1 MILFRKA
8 IVDNDMLFGGTPMNA
23 TLMPLLPVR
32 DIVVFPYMIL
42 PLFVGRDNSIKAVE
56 EALAGNRIV
65 FLSAQKDV
73 LEEAPGP
80 EQIYSVGTIAMI
92 VRMKKLPDGR
102 AKVLIQ
108 GMSKGKIKS
117 FEQTTPFFKV
127 MVEHLEEPEV
137 EVSSPEVSALLRNVR
152 EHLEKIVA
160 MGKLLSPDI
169 LIVLDEIK
177 DLNKISDII
186 SANIGLDVVDGQEIL
201 EITDPL
207 KKLYKVN
214 EHLIKEVEIISIQ
227 NKINNIAKDEMV
239 RAQKE
244 YFLKEQMKAIKS
256 ELGDGDVKSDDI
268 SDLRARLNEIKLPDE
283 VKQEVF
289 KQLDRLERMHP
300 DASESSVLRTY
311 LEWIVEIP
319 WSAKTDDNMDLDHA
333 KKILDEDHYDLEEV
347 KERIVEHLAVGKLN
361 KKIKG
366 PILCFVGAPGVGKT
380 SLGKSIARSL
390 GRKFVRISLG
400 GVKDE
405 AEIRGH
411 RRTYVGAMPGKIVQ
425 SLKQGGT
432 NNPVFVLDEIDK
444 LGADFKGDPSS
455 ALLEVLDP
463 EQNFSF
469 RDHYVNLPF
478 DLSNVMFIATANM
491 VDTIPPALKDRME
504 IIHLS
509 GYTSEDKIKIAQQ
522 HLIPKQLKENGM
534 EDRNIKL
541 KDKIILKVITEY
553 SKEAGVRTL
562 ERLIGKICRK
572 IAKLIATDKEIPKKI
587 TTQLV
592 EKFLGCPMYLSE
604 EKNKSDEIG
613 ISTGLAWTQYGGEI
627 LMIEVASSKGTGLKL
642 TGNLGEIMKESAS
655 TALGYVKTMAQQYG
669 ISEDYF
675 QNNEIHIH
683 FPSGAVPKDGP
694 SAGVAIA
701 TAIISHI
708 TGRPVSK
715 DVAMTGE
722 ISLSGKVLPIGGL
735 KEKSLAAMRAGIT
748 TVIAPEANR
757 KDLVDIPQEYKKK
770 IKFMFAERVEDVI
783 EVALLSKRIESVEF
797 FKGSKRHVKAVA

>member
-1 MILFRKA
+1 M
-8 IVDNDMLFGGTPMNA
+8 NMNA
-23 TLMPLLPVR
+23 TIMPLLPVK

-73 LEEAPGP
+73 LEETPGP
-80 EQIYSVGTIAMI
+80 DQIYSTGTIAMI

-117 FEQTTPFFKV
+117 FEQTAPFYKV
-127 MVEHLEEPEV
+127 IVEHLEEPEV
-137 EVSSPEVSALLRNVR
+137 EVNSPEVSALLRNVR

-169 LIVLDEIK
+169 LVVLDEVK
-177 DLNKISDII
+177 DLSKISDII

-201 EITDPL
+201 EIADPL

-227 NKINNIAKDEMV
+227 NKINGIAKDEMV

-268 SDLRARLNEIKLPDE
+268 SDLRSRLNEIKLPDE

-300 DASESSVLRTY
+300 DASESSVIRTY
-311 LEWIVEIP
+311 LEWIVEVP
-319 WSAKTDDNMDLDHA
+319 WSVKTDDNMDLDHS
-333 KKILDEDHYDLEEV
+333 KKILDEDHYDLEEI
-347 KERIVEHLAVGKLN
+347 KERIIEHLAVGKLN

-380 SLGKSIARSL
+380 SLGKSIARAL

-411 RRTYVGAMPGKIVQ
+411 RRTYVGAMPGKIIQ
-425 SLKQGGT
+425 SLKQAGT

-444 LGADFKGDPSS
+444 LGADYKGDPSS

-469 RDHYVNLPF
+469 RDHYINLPF

-491 VDTIPPALKDRME
+491 ADTIPPALRDRME
-504 IIHLS
+504 IINLS
-509 GYTSEDKIKIAQQ
+509 GYTSEDKIKIAQR
-522 HLIPKQLKENGM
+522 HLVPKQLKENGM
-534 EDRNIKL
+534 DDRNIKFT
-541 KDKIILKVITEY
+541 DKVLLKVITEY

-562 ERLIGKICRK
+562 ERLIGKMCRK

-592 EKFLGCPMYLSE
+592 EKFLGCPMYISE

-655 TALGYVKTMAQQYG
+655 TALSYVKTMAQQYG

-701 TAIISHI
+701 TAIISHV
-708 TGRPVSK
+708 TGKPVSK

-735 KEKSLAAMRAGIT
+735 KEKSLAAMRAGIK

-770 IKFMFAERVEDVI
+770 IKFLFAERVEDVI
-783 EVALLSKRIESVEF
+783 DMALLSKKIESVEF

>member
-1 MILFRKA
+1 
-8 IVDNDMLFGGTPMNA
+8 MNST

-32 DIVVFPYMIL
+32 DVVVFPYMIL

-65 FLSAQKDV
+65 FLSAQKDM
-73 LEEAPGP
+73 LEEAPGK
-80 EQIYSVGTIAMI
+80 EQIYEVGTIAMI

-117 FEQTTPFFKV
+117 FEQTDPFFKV
-127 MVEHLEEPEV
+127 QVEHIEEPEV
-137 EVSSPEVSALLRNVR
+137 ESNSPEASALIRNIR
-152 EHLEKIVA
+152 EQLEKIVA

-169 LIVLDEIK
+169 LVVMDEIK
-177 DLNKISDII
+177 DMSKISDII
-186 SANIGLDVVDGQEIL
+186 AANIGLNVVDGQEIL

-207 KKLYKVN
+207 KKLYKVHQ
-214 EHLIKEVEIISIQ
+214 HLTQEVEIISIQ
-227 NKINNIAKDEMV
+227 NKINSMAKDEMV
-239 RAQKE
+239 KAQKE

-256 ELGDGDVKSDDI
+256 ELGDGESKGDEN
-268 SDLRARLNEIKLPDE
+268 SDLRRKMTELDLPEE
-283 VKQEVF
+283 VKQEAF

-311 LEWIVEIP
+311 LEWIVEVP
-319 WSAKTDDNMDLDHA
+319 WSLKSQDNMDLAHA
-333 KKILDEDHYDLEEV
+333 KTILDEDHYDLEEI

-411 RRTYVGAMPGKIVQ
+411 RRTYVGAMPGKIIQ
-425 SLKQGGT
+425 SLKQAGT

-469 RDHYVNLPF
+469 RDHYLNLPF
-478 DLSNVMFIATANM
+478 DLTNVMFVATANM
-491 VDTIPPALKDRME
+491 ADTIPPALRDRME
-504 IIHLS
+504 IINLS
-509 GYTSEDKIKIAQQ
+509 GYTSEEKIKIAQR
-522 HLIPKQLKENGM
+522 HLIPKQLKENGV
-534 EDRNIKL
+534 DDKNIKFT
-541 KDKIILKVITEY
+541 DKIVFKIITQY
-553 SKEAGVRTL
+553 TKEAGVRTL
-562 ERLIGKICRK
+562 ERLLGKMCRK
-572 IAKLIATDKEIPKKI
+572 MAKLIAMGQEIPKKI

-592 EKFLGCPMYLSE
+592 EKFLGCPIYLSE

-613 ISTGLAWTQYGGEI
+613 IATGLAWTQYGGEI

-642 TGNLGEIMKESAS
+642 TGNLGEVMKESAS
-655 TALGYVKTMAQQYG
+655 TALSYVKTMAQQYG

-675 QNNEIHIH
+675 QNNEIHVH

-708 TGRPVSK
+708 TGKAVSR

-735 KEKSLAAMRAGIT
+735 KEKALAALRAGIT
-748 TVIAPEANR
+748 TVIAPDANR

-770 IKFMFAERVEDVI
+770 IKFIFAERVEDIMDV
-783 EVALLSKRIESVEF
+783 VLLSKKVESVEF
-797 FKGSKRHVKAVA
+797 FKGSKKHVKAVA

>member
-1 MILFRKA
+1 MSTS
-8 IVDNDMLFGGTPMNA
+8 V
-23 TLMPLLPVR
+23 MPLLPVR

-56 EALAGNRIV
+56 EALEGNRLV
-65 FLSAQKDV
+65 FLSAQKNMLD
-73 LEEAPGP
+73 EAPTP
-80 EQIYSVGTIAMI
+80 DQIYETGTVAMI

-108 GMSKGKIKS
+108 GMHKAVIKS
-117 FEQTTPFFKV
+117 FEQTDPFFKV
-127 MVEHLEEPEV
+127 KVENIEEKELDVSNPEI
-137 EVSSPEVSALLRNVR
+137 SALMRNIR
-152 EHLEKIVA
+152 EQIEKIVA

-169 LIVLDEIK
+169 LVVMDEIK
-177 DLNKISDII
+177 DGSKIADII
-186 SANIGLDVVDGQEIL
+186 AANIGLNAQDAQQIL
-201 EITDPL
+201 EQTDPL

-214 EHLIKEVEIISIQ
+214 EHLLKEAEIISLQ
-227 NKINNIAKDEMV
+227 NKINNMAKDEMT

-256 ELGDGDVKSDDI
+256 ELGDNDGKNEDMSDI
-268 SDLRARLNEIKLPDE
+268 RRKLTEIKMPEE
-283 VKQEVF
+283 VKIEAF

-300 DASESSVLRTY
+300 DASESAVLRTY
-311 LEWIVEIP
+311 LEWITETP
-319 WSAKTDDNMDLDHA
+319 WMINSEDNMDLEHA
-333 KKILDEDHYDLEEV
+333 KKILDEDHYDLEEI
-347 KERIVEHLAVGKLN
+347 KERIIEHLAVSKLN

-380 SLGKSIARSL
+380 SLGKSIARAL

-411 RRTYVGAMPGKIVQ
+411 RRTYVGAMPGKIIQ
-425 SLKQGGT
+425 SLKQAGT

-469 RDHYVNLPF
+469 RDHYMNLPF
-478 DLSNVMFIATANM
+478 DLTNVMFIATANM
-491 VDTIPPALKDRME
+491 WDTIPPALRDRME
-504 IIHLS
+504 TINLS
-509 GYTSEDKIKIAQQ
+509 GYTSEEKIKIAQK
-522 HLIPKQLKENGM
+522 HLIPKQLNENGL
-534 EDRNIKL
+534 ENKNIKFTDKVL
-541 KDKIILKVITEY
+541 LKIITQY
-553 SKEAGVRTL
+553 TKEAGVRTL

-572 IAKLIATDKEIPKKI
+572 TAKLIATDKNFPEKI
-587 TTQLV
+587 TPQLV
-592 EKFLGCPMYLSE
+592 EKYLGCPLYISE
-604 EKNKSDEIG
+604 EKNVSDEIG

-627 LMIEVASSKGTGLKL
+627 LMIEVASSKGSGLKM
-642 TGNLGEIMKESAS
+642 TGNLGEVMKESAT
-655 TALGYVKTMAQQYG
+655 TALSYVKTMAQQYG
-669 ISEDYF
+669 IAEDYF
-675 QNNEIHIH
+675 QHNEVHVH

-694 SAGVAIA
+694 SAGIAIA

-735 KEKSLAAMRAGIT
+735 KEKALAAMRAGIK
-748 TVIAPEANR
+748 VIIAPELNK
-757 KDLVDIPQEYKKK
+757 KDLVNIPAEFKKK
-770 IKFMFAERVEDVI
+770 LKFIFVERVDDVI
-783 EVALLSKRIESVEF
+783 DAALLPKKIESVEF
-797 FKGSKRHVKAVA
+797 FKGSKKQVKAVA

>member
-1 MILFRKA
+1 MSTSI
-8 IVDNDMLFGGTPMNA
+8 
-23 TLMPLLPVR
+23 MPLLPVR

-56 EALAGNRIV
+56 EALEGNRLV
-65 FLSAQKDV
+65 FLSAQKNMLD
-73 LEEAPGP
+73 EAPTP
-80 EQIYSVGTIAMI
+80 DQIYETGTVAMI

-108 GMSKGKIKS
+108 GMHKAVIRT
-117 FEQTTPFFKV
+117 FEQTDPFFKV
-127 MVEHLEEPEV
+127 QVENIEEKELDVSNPEI
-137 EVSSPEVSALLRNVR
+137 SALMRNIR
-152 EHLEKIVA
+152 EQIEKIVA

-169 LIVLDEIK
+169 LVVMDEIK
-177 DLNKISDII
+177 DGSKIADII
-186 SANIGLDVVDGQEIL
+186 AANIGLNAQDAQQIL
-201 EITDPL
+201 EQTDPL

-214 EHLIKEVEIISIQ
+214 EHLLKEAEIISLQ
-227 NKINNIAKDEMV
+227 HKINNMAKDEMT

-256 ELGDGDVKSDDI
+256 ELGDNDGKNEDMSDI
-268 SDLRARLNEIKLPDE
+268 RRKLTEIKMPEE
-283 VKQEVF
+283 VKAEAF

-300 DASESSVLRTY
+300 DASESAVLRTY
-311 LEWIVEIP
+311 LEWITETP
-319 WSAKTDDNMDLDHA
+319 WMINSEDNMDLDHA
-333 KKILDEDHYDLEEV
+333 KKILDEDHYDLEEI
-347 KERIVEHLAVGKLN
+347 KDRIIEHLAVSKLN

-380 SLGKSIARSL
+380 SLGKSIARAL

-411 RRTYVGAMPGKIVQ
+411 RRTYVGAMPGKIIQ
-425 SLKQGGT
+425 SLKQSGT

-469 RDHYVNLPF
+469 RDHYMNLPF
-478 DLSNVMFIATANM
+478 DLTNVMFIATANM
-491 VDTIPPALKDRME
+491 WDTIPPALRDRME
-504 IIHLS
+504 TINLS
-509 GYTSEDKIKIAQQ
+509 GYTSEEKIKIAQK
-522 HLIPKQLKENGM
+522 HLIPKQLNENGL
-534 EDRNIKL
+534 ENKNIKFTDKVL
-541 KDKIILKVITEY
+541 LKIITQY
-553 SKEAGVRTL
+553 TKEAGVRTL

-572 IAKLIATDKEIPKKI
+572 TAKLIATNKDFPEKI
-587 TTQLV
+587 TPQLV
-592 EKFLGCPMYLSE
+592 EKYLGCPLYISE
-604 EKNKSDEIG
+604 EKNVSDEIG

-627 LMIEVASSKGTGLKL
+627 LMIEVASSKGSGLKM
-642 TGNLGEIMKESAS
+642 TGNLGEVMKESAT
-655 TALGYVKTMAQQYG
+655 TALSYVKTMAQQYG
-669 ISEDYF
+669 IAEDYF
-675 QNNEIHIH
+675 QHNEVHVH

-694 SAGVAIA
+694 SAGIAIA

-735 KEKSLAAMRAGIT
+735 KEKALAAMRAGIK
-748 TVIAPEANR
+748 VIIAPELNK
-757 KDLVDIPQEYKKK
+757 KDLVSIPAEFKKK
-770 IKFMFAERVEDVI
+770 LKFIFVERVDDVI
-783 EVALLSKRIESVEF
+783 DAALLPKKVESVEF
-797 FKGSKRHVKAVA
+797 FKGSKKQVKAVA

>member
-1 MILFRKA
+1 MSS
-8 IVDNDMLFGGTPMNA
+8 T

-32 DIVVFPYMIL
+32 DVVVFPYMIL

-65 FLSAQKDV
+65 FLSAQKDM
-73 LEEAPGP
+73 LEEAPGK
-80 EQIYSVGTIAMI
+80 EQIYEVGTIAMI

-117 FEQTTPFFKV
+117 FEQTAPFFKV
-127 MVEHLEEPEV
+127 QVEHIEEPEV
-137 EVSSPEVSALLRNVR
+137 ESNSPEASALIRNIR
-152 EHLEKIVA
+152 EQLEKIVA

-169 LIVLDEIK
+169 LVVMDEIK
-177 DLNKISDII
+177 DMSKISDII
-186 SANIGLDVVDGQEIL
+186 AANIGLNVVDGQEIL

-207 KKLYKVN
+207 KKLYRVHQ
-214 EHLIKEVEIISIQ
+214 HLTQEVEIISIQ
-227 NKINNIAKDEMV
+227 NKINSMAKDEMV
-239 RAQKE
+239 KAQKE

-256 ELGDGDVKSDDI
+256 ELGDGESKGDDN
-268 SDLRARLNEIKLPDE
+268 SDLRRKMTELDLPEE
-283 VKQEVF
+283 VKQEAF

-319 WSAKTDDNMDLDHA
+319 WSVKSEDNMDLAHA
-333 KKILDEDHYDLEEV
+333 KTILDEDHYDLEEI

-411 RRTYVGAMPGKIVQ
+411 RRTYVGAMPGKIIQ
-425 SLKQGGT
+425 SLKQAGT

-469 RDHYVNLPF
+469 RDHYLNLPF
-478 DLSNVMFIATANM
+478 DLTNVMFIATANM
-491 VDTIPPALKDRME
+491 ADTIPPALRDRME
-504 IIHLS
+504 IINLS
-509 GYTSEDKIKIAQQ
+509 GYTSEEKIKIAQR
-522 HLIPKQLKENGM
+522 HLVPKQLKENGV
-534 EDRNIKL
+534 DDKNIKFT
-541 KDKIILKVITEY
+541 DKIVFKIITQY
-553 SKEAGVRTL
+553 TKEAGVRTL
-562 ERLIGKICRK
+562 ERLLGKMCRK
-572 IAKLIATDKEIPKKI
+572 MAKLIAMGQEIPKKI
-587 TTQLV
+587 STQLV
-592 EKFLGCPMYLSE
+592 EKFLGCPIYLSE

-613 ISTGLAWTQYGGEI
+613 IATGLAWTQYGGEI

-642 TGNLGEIMKESAS
+642 TGNLGEVMKESAS
-655 TALGYVKTMAQQYG
+655 TALSYVKTMAQQYG

-675 QNNEIHIH
+675 QNNEIHVH

-708 TGRPVSK
+708 TGKAVSRN
-715 DVAMTGE
+715 VAMTGE

-735 KEKSLAAMRAGIT
+735 KEKALAALRAGIT
-748 TVIAPEANR
+748 TVIAPNANK

-770 IKFMFAERVEDVI
+770 IKFVFAERVEDIMDIV
-783 EVALLSKRIESVEF
+783 LLSKKVESVEF
-797 FKGSKRHVKAVA
+797 FKGSKKHVKAVA

>member
-1 MILFRKA
+1 MSTT
-8 IVDNDMLFGGTPMNA
+8 V
-23 TLMPLLPVR
+23 MPLLPVR

-65 FLSAQKDV
+65 FLSTQKDM

-80 EQIYSVGTIAMI
+80 EQIYEVGTVAMI

-108 GMSKGKIKS
+108 GMSKGKIKA
-117 FEQTTPFFKV
+117 FEQTDPFFKV
-127 MVEHLEEPEV
+127 QIEHIEEAEMDSGTPEA
-137 EVSSPEVSALLRNVR
+137 SALMRSIR
-152 EHLEKIVA
+152 EQLEKIVA

-169 LIVLDEIK
+169 LVVMDEIK
-177 DLNKISDII
+177 DVSKIADII
-186 SANIGLDVVDGQEIL
+186 AANIGLGVNDAQEIL
-201 EITDPL
+201 EVSDPL
-207 KKLYKVN
+207 KKLYKVH
-214 EHLIKEVEIISIQ
+214 EHLTREVEIITIQ
-227 NKINNIAKDEMV
+227 NKINNMAKDEMV

-256 ELGDGDVKSDDI
+256 ELGDGDIKTDDM
-268 SDLRARLNEIKLPDE
+268 SDLRKRLTEIELPEEIKKE
-283 VKQEVF
+283 AF
-289 KQLDRLERMHP
+289 KQLERLERMHP
-300 DASESSVLRTY
+300 DASESAVLRTY
-311 LEWIVEIP
+311 LEWIIETP
-319 WSAKTDDNMDLDHA
+319 WMARTEDNMDLEHA
-333 KKILDEDHYDLEEV
+333 KEILDEDHYDLEEI
-347 KERIVEHLAVGKLN
+347 KERIVEHLAVAKLN

-380 SLGKSIARSL
+380 SLGKSIARAL
-390 GRKFVRISLG
+390 GRKFIRISLG

-411 RRTYVGAMPGKIVQ
+411 RRTYVGAMPGKIIQ
-425 SLKQGGT
+425 SLKQAGT
-432 NNPVFVLDEIDK
+432 SNPVFVLDEIDK

-469 RDHYVNLPF
+469 RDHYMNLPF
-478 DLSNVMFIATANM
+478 DLTNVMFIATANLS
-491 VDTIPPALKDRME
+491 DTIPPALRDRME
-504 IIHLS
+504 TINLA
-509 GYTSEDKIKIAQQ
+509 GYTSEEKIKIAHR

-534 EDRNIKL
+534 DDKDIKFN
-541 KDKIILKVITEY
+541 DKVIMKIITEY
-553 SKEAGVRTL
+553 TREAGVRTL
-562 ERLIGKICRK
+562 ERLIGKTCRK
-572 IAKLIATDKEIPKKI
+572 LAKLVATGKEFPRKL
-587 TTQLV
+587 TPQLV
-592 EKFLGCPMYLSE
+592 EKYLGCPLYLSE

-613 ISTGLAWTQYGGEI
+613 ISTGLAWTQFGGEI
-627 LMIEVASSKGTGLKL
+627 LMIEVASSKGSGLKL
-642 TGNLGEIMKESAS
+642 TGNLGDVMKESAS
-655 TALGYVKTMAQQYG
+655 TALSYVKTMAQQYG
-669 ISEDYF
+669 IADEYF
-675 QNNEIHIH
+675 QNNEIHVH

-694 SAGVAIA
+694 SAGIAIA

-735 KEKSLAAMRAGIT
+735 KEKALAALRAGIKI
-748 TVIAPEANR
+748 VIAPDANR
-757 KDLVDIPQEYKKK
+757 KDLVNIPAEYKKK

-783 EVALLSKRIESVEF
+783 DAALLSKKVESVEF
-797 FKGSKRHVKAVA
+797 FKGSKKQVKAVA